1 MDGLAAAPGEGGFG
15 FLPGAA
21 WNELRRE
28 ALDKL
33 LEKRSEVT
41 PHAVQA
47 FEMPTYPAH
56 TVGQLP
62 ALAARFANAAQCPA
76 EAAEKL
82 QYLIFPITE
91 AESIPEA
98 WRGKT
103 LLELPRVM
111 FGRLEQ
117 KTAARLDAL
126 QDAGFAGT
134 VVNNPAQLR
143 YTDGWTLYGGLGLNV
158 TNPMS
163 AARYA
168 SLGVQG
174 MLLQPETALTAMQ
187 AVAPGVPTAALCYGH
202 LPLMLTRAC
211 PLRNVRDCGKC
222 PGGGT
227 LRDRKGRDF
236 TVTCSAPG
244 GAGVRTV
251 FNPVPLYMGER
262 LRELPVDVAVA
273 AFTTETP
280 ARVSQILDLLFNA
293 QPFDSEFTR
302 GLYYTNN

>member
-1 MDGLAAAPGEGGFG
+1 MDGLAAARGVGGLG

-82 QYLIFPITE
+82 QYLIFPIAE

-117 KTAARLDAL
+117 KTAARMDAL
-126 QDAGFAGT
+126 QDAGFAGA

-143 YTDGWTLYGGLGLNV
+143 YTDG
-158 TNPMS
+158 
-163 AARYA
+163 
-168 SLGVQG
+168 
-174 MLLQPETALTAMQ
+174 
-187 AVAPGVPTAALCYGH
+187 
-202 LPLMLTRAC
+202 
-211 PLRNVRDCGKC
+211 
-222 PGGGT
+222 
-227 LRDRKGRDF
+227 
-236 TVTCSAPG
+236 
-244 GAGVRTV
+244 
-251 FNPVPLYMGER
+251 
-262 LRELPVDVAVA
+262 
-273 AFTTETP
+273 
-280 ARVSQILDLLFNA
+280 
-293 QPFDSEFTR
+293 
-302 GLYYTNN
+302 

>member
-1 MDGLAAAPGEGGFG
+1 MPGGGG
-15 FLPGAA
+15 
-21 WNELRRE
+21 
-28 ALDKL
+28 
-33 LEKRSEVT
+33 
-41 PHAVQA
+41 
-47 FEMPTYPAH
+47 
-56 TVGQLP
+56 
-62 ALAARFANAAQCPA
+62 
-76 EAAEKL
+76 EKL
-82 QYLIFPITE
+82 QYLIFPIAE

-126 QDAGFAGT
+126 QDAGFAGA

-158 TNPMS
+158 TNPMERR
-163 AARYA
+163 AVCV
-168 SLGVQG
+168 LGGAG

-187 AVAPGVPTAALCYGH
+187 AVAPRRAHGGALLRPSAADAD
-202 LPLMLTRAC
+202 RAC

-236 TVTCSAPG
+236 TVTCSAP
-244 GAGVRTV
+244 AGQACAQCSTRCRSTW
-251 FNPVPLYMGER
+251 
-262 LRELPVDVAVA
+262 ASA
-273 AFTTETP
+273 C
-280 ARVSQILDLLFNA
+280 VSC
-293 QPFDSEFTR
+293 PWTWR
-302 GLYYTNN
+302 